1 MKRSMALTLA
11 LAFLMNLFTA
21 AALAGDQNH
30 NELPARG
37 LVAALKYPGITITP
51 NEKVRVD
58 LVARNMGRS
67 NETIDFAILE
77 KPANWRAEIKHFNHI
92 VSGVFLPQGDQASLD
107 FTAEPLD
114 KTQIKPGEYAFT
126 LLASTSDGFL
136 KHKSK
141 LLVTVQGKEKVGKSL
156 AINTSYPVL
165 EGPSDSEF
173 EFSLDI
179 ENRDSQD
186 ALFNLSAQGPRDW
199 QISFKPAYENKQ
211 ISSLKIK
218 SDQSSTVGVNII
230 PARNAQVGEYP
241 IRVKVK
247 GPRQEAVAT
256 LMVVLTGTYEITAGT
271 LNGLLSFSAQRGETS
286 NIDFMVKNTGTAPQS
301 QIKFMSFKPE
311 NWKMEFKPEKLV
323 NLKPGEVRQVQAF
336 ITPAQQAL
344 VGDYSVAVNCMG
356 DKADKDMEFR
366 VTVKAPSAWGWIG
379 IGIILFVLLGLVF
392 TFRKLGRR

>member
-247 GPRQEAVAT
+247 GPPQEAVAT